1 MLASS
6 PMLAAAAAAAL
17 LSSLATAADTLP
29 PGPPYRLLAQD
40 KGKVAIVDPA
50 GKVEWEIPLR
60 HTAHDIQLLPNGNIL
75 VPTDNVTVVEMTP
88 DKKVAWKHVSRPR
101 EGYKGAIE

>member
-17 LSSLATAADTLP
+17 FSALAPAADTLP
-29 PGPPYRLLAQD
+29 PGPPYRVLAQD
-40 KGKVAIVDPA
+40 RGKVAIVGPD
-50 GKVEWEIPLR
+50 GKVEWEVPLR

-75 VPTDNVTVVEMTP
+75 MPTDNVTVVEMTP
-88 DKKVAWKHVSRPR
+88 DKEVAWKHVSR
-101 EGYKGAIE
+101 